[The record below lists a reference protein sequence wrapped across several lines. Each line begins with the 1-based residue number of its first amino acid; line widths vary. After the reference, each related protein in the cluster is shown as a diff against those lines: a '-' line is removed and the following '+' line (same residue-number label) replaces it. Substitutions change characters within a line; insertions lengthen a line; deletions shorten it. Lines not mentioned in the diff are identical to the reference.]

1 LPLSAVDAI
10 NPAFEHARKQLFQPF
25 RFGQWVRLAFVGL
38 LAGEMSSGGCN
49 GGNFNFNFPFP
60 QNKKSDQFLGASGQ
74 WPWPGHLGHDHAQV
88 VAGFAIAFLL
98 VMIVVVVFTYIASV
112 MRFILFDSIIAKE
125 CHIRAGWERRKEE
138 GWRLF
143 VWQIWLMLLAFAA
156 LFILIFIPLGLVWAF
171 GWLKQPR
178 DHVIE
183 LVLGGVL
190 LLLVFFSLMLTLA
203 VVHVMTKDFVVPQM
217 AMEGI
222 GPTEGWR
229 RLWARMKA
237 EPGGYAGYIG
247 MKILLA
253 IAAGIAFGILALIVI
268 VLLLI
273 PIGGAGIA
281 AVLAAKASG
290 FAWNVYT
297 IALAVVGGLI
307 LLASLMFLI
316 AFLTVPL
323 IVFFPAYAIYFFASR
338 YAPLAAMVWPQLPQA
353 PVTPVMPPFEPP
365 PFPPTPAPLG

>member
-1 LPLSAVDAI
+1 MPLSAVDSI

-25 RFGQWVRLAFVGL
+25 RFGQWVRLAFVGF

-49 GGNFNFNFPFP
+49 ARFNYPMP
-60 QNKKSDQFLGASGQ
+60 HQDKKGDQFLSAGPWH
-74 WPWPGHLGHDHAQV
+74 WPEHLGLNHAQII
-88 VAGFAIAFLL
+88 AGFAIAFLL
-98 VMIVVVVFTYIASV
+98 VMIVAVLFTYIASR

-125 CHIRAGWERRKEE
+125 CHVRAGWARRKAE

-143 VWQIWLMLLAFAA
+143 VWQIWLMLLSFAA
-156 LFILIFIPLGLVWAF
+156 LFILILIPLGLVWAF

-183 LVLGGVL
+183 LVLGGIL
-190 LLLVFFSLMLTLA
+190 LFLVFFVLIVLLA

-222 GPTEGWR
+222 GATEGWR
-229 RLWARMKA
+229 RLWERMKA
-237 EPGGYAGYIG
+237 ERGGYASYVG
-247 MKILLA
+247 MKLLLA
-253 IAAGIAFGILALIVI
+253 IASGMAFAIVLLVVIL
-268 VLLLI
+268 LLLI
-273 PIGGAGIA
+273 PIGGAGIV
-281 AVLAAKASG
+281 AVLAGKAAG
-290 FAWNVYT
+290 FAWNIYT

-307 LLASLMFLI
+307 LLVGFMFLI
-316 AFLTVPL
+316 ALLSVPL

-338 YAPLAAMVWPQLPQA
+338 YAPLAALLWPQSPQA
-353 PVTPVMPPFEPP
+353 PVVPVMPRFDPP